1 MKPVVVTASALGLS
15 RNEAGRRFSHAE
27 DGAALEE
34 LRTEIIDVVKG
45 GQWEHR
51 WEVYDLEALTAV
63 ETEHLVERG
72 LMTPG
77 FAEGGG
83 EGRGFA
89 IYGEGQASLEINGVD
104 HLRVLGFRSGD
115 QLSSL
120 WSLLNL
126 VDDRLESVL
135 SYAFDPRWGY
145 LAARP
150 RQAGSGMRAYATL
163 LLPALML
170 TGRLAGV
177 AVELV
182 GQGLG
187 VSPLWSGAGGVIQVS
202 NAIPQGRPEMEIL
215 QQVSEVCGGIVEKER
230 SVRKMLLRDNPV
242 ETRDQIGRALGVA
255 QQAWSLPFLE
265 AVNLISALQ
274 AGRELG
280 LVAGSGLAS
289 ESAFSLM
296 TRLQPA
302 HIVVD
307 YMDGRTGCL
316 ESPEI
321 DQRRAQVM
329 REVFADTS
337 VRPQERR
344 DV

>member
-1 MKPVVVTASALGLS
+1 MKPPVVTASALGLS
-15 RNEAGRRFSHAE
+15 RNEAGRRFPHAE
-27 DGAALEE
+27 DGAVLEE
-34 LRTEIIDVVKG
+34 LKTEVIDIVKG
-45 GQWEHR
+45 GQWEHH
-51 WEVYDLEALTAV
+51 WEVYDLEALTSV

-89 IYGEGQASLEINGVD
+89 VYGEGQASLEINGVD
-104 HLRVLGFRSGD
+104 HVRVLGFRSGD
-115 QLSSL
+115 QLNSL

-145 LAARP
+145 LVARP

-182 GQGLG
+182 AQGLG
-187 VSPLWSGAGGVIQVS
+187 VSPLWSGAGGVVQVS
-202 NAIPQGRPEMEIL
+202 NVLPQGRPETEIL

-230 SVRKMLLRDNPV
+230 SVRKMLLRENPV
-242 ETRDQIGRALGVA
+242 QARDQIGRALGAA
-255 QQAWSLPFLE
+255 QQAWSMPFLE

-274 AGRELG
+274 AGRALG
-280 LVAGSGLAS
+280 LVEGSGLVS
-289 ESAFSLM
+289 ESAFDLM

-302 HIVVD
+302 HVVVD

-321 DQRRAQVM
+321 DQRRAQVL

>member
-1 MKPVVVTASALGLS
+1 VKPLAVTASALGLS
-15 RNEAGRRFSHAE
+15 RNDTGRRFPHAE
-27 DGAALEE
+27 QASVLED
-34 LRTEIIDVVKG
+34 LRTDIVALLED
-45 GQWEHR
+45 GQWDER
-51 WEVYDLEALTAV
+51 WEAYDLDTLTAV
-63 ETEHLVERG
+63 ELDHLVERG

-77 FAEGGG
+77 FAEGIG

-89 IYGEGQASLEINGVD
+89 VYGEGQASLEINGVD

-115 QLSSL
+115 RLDEL

-145 LAARP
+145 LSARP

-163 LLPALML
+163 VLPALML

-182 GQGLG
+182 SEGLG
-187 VSPLWSGAGGVIQVS
+187 VTPLWSGAGGVVQVS
-202 NAIPQGRPEMEIL
+202 NVLSQGKPETDVL
-215 QQVSEVCGGIVEKER
+215 QQVSEACAGIAEKER
-230 SVRKMLLRDNPV
+230 SVRKMLLRENPV
-242 ETRDQIGRALGVA
+242 QARDQIGRSLGVA
-255 QQAWSLPFLE
+255 QQAWTLSFLE
-265 AVNLISALQ
+265 AVNLISAVD
-274 AGRELG
+274 AGRGLG
-280 LVAGSGLAS
+280 LVEGSGLAS
-289 ESAFSLM
+289 ESAFGLM

-307 YMDGRTGCL
+307 CLDGRTGCL

-321 DQRRAQVM
+321 DEKRAQVL
-329 REVFADTS
+329 REIFADS
-337 VRPQERR
+337 RVRS
-344 DV
+344 